1 MLLPAHT
8 QDALPQPSLSNQSF
22 VLVPC
27 KLVGTG
33 AHGHQYLHHSQLET
47 SVDVFL
53 SLQYLPSWLVISQA
67 AKTPLMFPQG
77 FAALAWAPVSVFF
90 FFYVWHLSSQ
100 GTRGISFSA
109 VVVEDQLPRTGHFIS
124 GSQIPFLEEEGAGQR
139 GPHMSQKAG
148 PWKPPGQGFVRRL
161 KSKGHQVL
169 PGGCLERVFW
179 V

>member
-90 FFYVWHLSSQ
+90 FFLCLTPLFSRDQGDFLQCCSGRGPVTPNWSFHLWVSD
-100 GTRGISFSA
+100 SFSRRRGGGPA
-109 VVVEDQLPRTGHFIS
+109 WAPYVAEGRPLETSRTGI
-124 GSQIPFLEEEGAGQR
+124 R
-139 GPHMSQKAG
+139 
-148 PWKPPGQGFVRRL
+148 
-161 KSKGHQVL
+161 
-169 PGGCLERVFW
+169 
-179 V
+179 